1 MLLLTPWWMHFVSG
15 RMNFMDDVSE
25 IPPIELKVIEIEVIY
40 ISPEMQVIKSLE
52 VPLGCSV
59 GAAIELS
66 CIGDDFPEVDL
77 GILKVGIFGRIVKR
91 AEILQAQD
99 RVEIYR
105 SLVVDPKE
113 ARRRRAKANK

>member
-1 MLLLTPWWMHFVSG
+1 
-15 RMNFMDDVSE
+15 MDDT
-25 IPPIELKVIEIEVIY
+25 IEIEVIY
-40 ISPEMQVIKSLE
+40 ISPKKQVIKSLD

-59 GAAIELS
+59 GVAIALS
-66 CIGDDFPEVDL
+66 CIEDDFPEMDL
-77 GILKVGIFGRIVKR
+77 DLQKLGVFGRIVKQE
-91 AEILQAQD
+91 EILQARD